1 MISDKGYHRPTYNEI
16 LAVKIQTAKEL
27 FGEDIDTGEQ
37 TALGKFIR
45 IGAYDLA
52 KAYEELELV
61 YYARFPNTA
70 IGVSLD
76 RLCVFAAISRNP
88 ATRSQHIITVYGEAG
103 FEFGIGE
110 LEVCGENGDI
120 TFYNVNNYTISE
132 NGSVEVVVE
141 CTEAGEIGNVTKI
154 TEIVNPI
161 AEIERIEYIGS
172 AKIGEEVESDY
183 DLRKRF
189 SETLSGAGSSNAN
202 AIRAAILRVPT
213 VKSASVIENKTGEV
227 DAQGRPAN
235 SFECYAYGGE
245 EYEQEIAE
253 AIFEKAPAGIQ
264 TCSTSSNPVIKTVTD
279 DSGTEHTI
287 KFSHTENVNVYIKIK
302 YKKNANFETD
312 GEKQIENILIEN
324 INGLGVGEP
333 VIYSS
338 LYGKIYSVA
347 GVVDV
352 TELSISTNGNSYTQ
366 SNIPISQWQVAQ
378 TDAAKIVLEVVE

>member
-1 MISDKGYHRPTYNEI
+1 MLNEKGYHRPTYDEI
-16 LAVKIQTAKEL
+16 LAAKIQTAKEL

-52 KAYEELELV
+52 KAYEDIEMV

-70 IGVSLD
+70 SGVSLD
-76 RLCVFAAISRNP
+76 RLCVFAAITRNP
-88 ATRSQHIITVYGEAG
+88 ATRSQHIIKVYGEAG

-110 LEVCGENGDI
+110 LEVCGDNNDI
-120 TFYNVNNYTISE
+120 TFYNINNYTIPES
-132 NGSVEVVVE
+132 GSVEVVVE

-154 TEIVNPI
+154 TEIVNPL
-161 AEIERIEYIGS
+161 AEIERIDYIGIE
-172 AKIGEEVESDY
+172 KIGEEVESDY

-189 SETLSGAGSSNAN
+189 EQTLSGAGSSNVN

-213 VKSASVIENKTGEV
+213 VKSASVIENKTGAV

-253 AIFEKAPAGIQ
+253 AIFAKAPAGIP
-264 TCSTSSNPVIKTVTD
+264 TCSTSSNPVIKTVVD

-287 KFSHTENVNVYIKIK
+287 KFSHTEEIDVYISIK
-302 YKKNANFETD
+302 YKRNSSFETD
-312 GEKQIENILIEN
+312 GESKIERILTEY
-324 INGLGVGEP
+324 INGLGVGKP
-333 VIYSS
+333 VVYSS
-338 LYGKIYSVA
+338 LYGKIHSVA
-347 GVVDV
+347 GVTEV
-352 TELSISTNGNSYTQ
+352 TELSLSTDGSSY
-366 SNIPISQWQVAQ
+366 SSANIAVNQWQVAQ
-378 TDAAKIVLEVVE
+378 TDATQIVFEVVE

>member
-1 MISDKGYHRPTYNEI
+1 MLSEKGYHRPTYEEI
-16 LAVKIQTAKEL
+16 LAEKIQTAKKV
-27 FGEDIDTGEQ
+27 FGEDIETGEQ

-52 KAYEELELV
+52 KAYEDLEMV
-61 YYARFPNTA
+61 YYARFPNTTS
-70 IGVSLD
+70 GVNLD
-76 RLCVFAAISRNP
+76 RLCVFAAITRNP
-88 ATRSQHIITVYGEAG
+88 ATRAQHTITVYGEAG

-120 TFYNVNNYTISE
+120 TFYNVNNYTISD

-141 CTEAGEIGNVTKI
+141 CTEAGELGNVTNI

-161 AEIERIEYIGS
+161 AEIDRIEYIGIE
-172 AKIGEEVESDY
+172 KIGEEVESDY

-189 SETLSGAGSSNAN
+189 TQTLSGAGSSNVN

-245 EYEQEIAE
+245 DYEQEIAE
-253 AIFEKAPAGIQ
+253 AIFDKAPAGIP
-264 TCSTSSNPVIKTVTD
+264 TCSTSKNPVIKTVVD

-287 KFSHTENVNVYIKIK
+287 KFSHTEEIDVYINIK
-302 YKKNANFETD
+302 YKKNTGFETD
-312 GEKQIENILIEN
+312 GESQIERILIEH

-333 VIYSS
+333 VVFSS
-338 LYGKIYSVA
+338 LYGKIHSIA
-347 GVVDV
+347 GVTEV
-352 TELSISTNGNSYTQ
+352 TELTLSTDGSTYTAT
-366 SNIPISQWQVAQ
+366 NIQINKWQVAQ